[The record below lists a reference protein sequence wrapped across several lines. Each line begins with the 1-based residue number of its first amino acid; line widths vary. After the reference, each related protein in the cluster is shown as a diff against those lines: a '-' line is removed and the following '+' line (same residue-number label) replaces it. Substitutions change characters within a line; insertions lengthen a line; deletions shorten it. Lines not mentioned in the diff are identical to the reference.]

1 MKCPNCG
8 AETRQDDEVFCR
20 KCGTR
25 LTPEVKK
32 ATIVPKKQCK
42 ACGKFIDSDLTIC
55 PSCNSNPDLI
65 TSSNSNSSSSNNDD
79 SVCYGCCALIII
91 ICIILW
97 LLGLIF

>member
-1 MKCPNCG
+1 MRCPNCG

-20 KCGTR
+20 KCGTK

-42 ACGKFIDSDLTIC
+42 TCGKFIDSDLTIC
-55 PSCNSNPDLI
+55 PSCNANPDVI
-65 TSSNSNSSSSNNDD
+65 TSSNSSSSNDD
-79 SVCYGCCALIII
+79 STCYGCCALIII